1 MTSPSLTDNALSK
14 LQLAR
19 DIAIENLEF
28 YTCLYDGLEKV
39 SEKEHLGQAMV
50 QKQSFI
56 GAVEAILKNHG
67 LEISE
72 LERSDLENDCDEIL
86 QDPELGEHLSQEHR
100 FSQVL
105 ESCIAI
111 INDELT
117 TSLLQDHL
125 NAAEL
130 AVASIKSTSLKI

>member
-1 MTSPSLTDNALSK
+1 
-14 LQLAR
+14 
-19 DIAIENLEF
+19 
-28 YTCLYDGLEKV
+28 
-39 SEKEHLGQAMV
+39 MV

-86 QDPELGEHLSQEHR
+86 QDPELGEHLTQERR

-105 ESCIAI
+105 KSCIAM